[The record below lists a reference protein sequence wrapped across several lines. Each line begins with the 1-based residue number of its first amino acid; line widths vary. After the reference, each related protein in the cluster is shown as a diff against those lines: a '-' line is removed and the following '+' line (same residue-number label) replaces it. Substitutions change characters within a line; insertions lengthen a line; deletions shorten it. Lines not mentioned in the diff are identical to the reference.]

1 MRKILAIA
9 MLLGSTLIG
18 SAAMTQTGQLGVD
31 AELPGKSLKWIHI
44 AEQQFKREKL
54 DLDKYTVTVFE
65 EEDSVAVILTSFDA
79 PKRSRGSAGT
89 YPAYEVEI
97 SKKTLKIIR
106 ANYTR

>member
-1 MRKILAIA
+1 MRKILAISI
-9 MLLGSTLIG
+9 LLGSTLIG

-65 EEDSVAVILTSFDA
+65 EDEHVTVILTSFDA

-97 SKKTLKIIR
+97 SKKTMKIIR

>member
-9 MLLGSTLIG
+9 ILLGLTLIG
-18 SAAMTQTGQLGVD
+18 SAAITQTGKLGVD

-54 DLDKYTVTVFE
+54 DLDKYTVEVFE
-65 EEDSVAVILTSFDA
+65 EDDYVAVILTSFDA
-79 PKRSRGSAGT
+79 PKRTRGSAGT

-97 SKKTLKIIR
+97 SKKTMKITSASYVR
-106 ANYTR
+106 